1 MGESSRGFTSY
12 CFVVIAVGACQY
24 SQILSQGQS
33 SSQHRRISYGQRL
46 SHHQILPRSKTR
58 SDKDKGLVA
67 VKGPVSKLGFKMPPL
82 KIQQH
87 KSINI
92 AQEDH
97 YEVSIR
103 TFEHFSGH
111 CLQLQL
117 KIINLTLDAQ
127 QQNEILSYCMAN
139 IIEIGGVIREQWL
152 PIPRGLNLKPLPQDI
167 ELPVHKYIRPNFDG
181 VLGMIL

>member
-1 MGESSRGFTSY
+1 MKQVFSLF
-12 CFVVIAVGACQY
+12 
-24 SQILSQGQS
+24 
-33 SSQHRRISYGQRL
+33 
-46 SHHQILPRSKTR
+46 
-58 SDKDKGLVA
+58 
-67 VKGPVSKLGFKMPPL
+67 
-82 KIQQH
+82 
-87 KSINI
+87 
-92 AQEDH
+92 EDL
-97 YEVSIR
+97 
-103 TFEHFSGH
+103 FGH

-152 PIPRGLNLKPLPQDI
+152 PIPRGLNLKPLPHDI